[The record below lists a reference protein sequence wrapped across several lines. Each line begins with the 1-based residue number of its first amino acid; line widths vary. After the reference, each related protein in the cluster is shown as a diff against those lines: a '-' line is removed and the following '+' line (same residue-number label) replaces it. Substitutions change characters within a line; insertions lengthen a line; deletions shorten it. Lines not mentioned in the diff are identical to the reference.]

1 MITKQ
6 GIQRRR
12 QGPTLQ
18 FKIQTLWQR
27 KIAKQM
33 GWTVRHTLS
42 FTHGSGDNR
51 GCERWPICGE
61 RTATKGILG
70 ARRRAPSLHRHIH
83 HGGGTGTS
91 SLTTL
96 SKVSLYILSFRFYF
110 RSFIFILDELQV
122 KHRLII
128 CWRAPRK
135 KLGSSAVRP
144 NTPRPAGLRLLVCN
158 SVSIFGRYELRK
170 F

>member
-1 MITKQ
+1 MIRQAITKQ

-18 FKIQTLWQR
+18 FKIQTFWQR
-27 KIAKQM
+27 KITKQM
-33 GWTVRHTLS
+33 GWTVRRTLS
-42 FTHGSGDNR
+42 FSYGSGDNH

-70 ARRRAPSLHRHIH
+70 ARRRAPSLHWHIH
-83 HGGGTGTS
+83 HGGGTRTS

-110 RSFIFILDELQV
+110 CSFIFILDEFRV
-122 KHRLII
+122 KHRLRI
-128 CWRAPRK
+128 CWWAPRK
-135 KLGSSAVRP
+135 KLESSRP
-144 NTPRPAGLRLLVCN
+144 KTPLGRPAWASSCASRSRFLV
-158 SVSIFGRYELRK
+158 GTR
-170 F
+170 

>member
-1 MITKQ
+1 MVRQAITKQ

-18 FKIQTLWQR
+18 FKVQTLWQR

-33 GWTVRHTLS
+33 GRTIRRTLG
-42 FTHGSGDNR
+42 FTHRSGDNH
-51 GCERWPICGE
+51 GCERRPICGE
-61 RTATKGILG
+61 RTVTKGILG

-110 RSFIFILDELQV
+110 RSFISILDELRV

-128 CWRAPRK
+128 CWRALWK
-135 KLGSSAVRP
+135 KLESRGLKDP
-144 NTPRPAGLRLLVCN
+144 LGRPAQHP
-158 SVSIFGRYELRK
+158 
-170 F
+170 